1 MRRCA
6 GAPLQVV
13 LAPILALALIHFV
26 YIGGDRYHVAVAPMI
41 LALAGVALA
50 AVRNSFT
57 ADVTQRS

>member
-1 MRRCA
+1 
-6 GAPLQVV
+6 VV

-50 AVRNSFT
+50 AVRNSFAVGV
-57 ADVTQRS
+57 ADRR